1 TEDVGSSS
9 LSRPTTLPPQFSS
22 TNATCA
28 DGDEGF
34 MRLMSR
40 DCLRG
45 LWHQQGKALDT
56 TKPLT
61 KVKGCCGRRN
71 FAPEILSDFRPQS
84 SG

>member
-1 TEDVGSSS
+1 S
-9 LSRPTTLPPQFSS
+9 TTTIQFYQR
-22 TNATCA
+22 NLRRRRR
-28 DGDEGF
+28 GF

-45 LWHQQGKALDT
+45 LWHQQGKDLDT

-71 FAPEILSDFRPQS
+71 FAPKIQSDFRPQS